1 MSPILAVPLWTAA
14 GAAAGWGVRLAS
26 ARLAQAEDLVPGRR
40 PWQVYGPPAVA
51 AALFGVFAYFLAAQ
65 PLQLLVDSIFVLVM
79 VQVIFFDLE
88 HLLIL
93 DRVILPALALAFVV
107 SLLRHPWWAG
117 LATGL
122 AIGGCLFLIGLA
134 GTFIFKADALGFGD
148 VKLAT
153 LVGVLLGPVTAV
165 ESLLLAFFIAGL
177 FAIAIAVMQ
186 RSMKGNLA
194 LGPFLAAAGVVGL
207 LNPF

>member
-1 MSPILAVPLWTAA
+1 M
-14 GAAAGWGVRLAS
+14 
-26 ARLAQAEDLVPGRR
+26 
-40 PWQVYGPPAVA
+40 YGPPVVA
-51 AALFGVFAYFLAAQ
+51 AALFGVFAYFLASQ
-65 PLQLLVDSIFVLVM
+65 PLQLLIDSIFVLVM
-79 VQVIFFDLE
+79 VQVIFFDIE

-93 DRVILPALALAFVV
+93 DRVVLPAIALAFVV

-177 FAIAIAVMQ
+177 VAIAIAVMQ

-207 LNPF
+207 LHPF